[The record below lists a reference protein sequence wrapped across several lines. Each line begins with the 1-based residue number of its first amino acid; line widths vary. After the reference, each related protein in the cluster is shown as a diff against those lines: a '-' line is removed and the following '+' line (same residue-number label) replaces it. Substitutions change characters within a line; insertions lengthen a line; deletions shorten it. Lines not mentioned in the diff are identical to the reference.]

1 MKWYANMK
9 IRQKISMTVSTL
21 LIIGMS
27 TLLIIAGVI
36 TANYIT
42 SLSTSYMNDIL
53 QEKVRMTDEYI
64 ESIRQYVKGYVASP
78 DIKAMLENPNDKQ
91 LQAKLQQYTD
101 DYFDNREDLE
111 GIYLADKETFLFT
124 HSIHNMVGKK
134 FMDGD
139 KLKTLQ
145 EMLLSTHDI
154 LDRGVAISPSTNTLV
169 LSIMVPIYSDQ
180 DDLLGFVGLAV
191 KLDGLISNL
200 NEHNISGF
208 NDINYALVN
217 LKNMQ
222 YISTSNAE
230 LNGMEI
236 EDGSFNEMLV
246 KEQESGESILF
257 YIDQDG
263 RKRNA
268 VISNIEGQGWSLIMS
283 VPEAELNKF
292 IQSSLIMLILVAVIT
307 IIIVG
312 VFVYIFSAK
321 LGKSIEQVEKSLNK
335 VANLDLIEDK
345 ALDKLN
351 NGESEIAH
359 MAQSMQ
365 VMLRNFKDIIN
376 KLNKCNNQFLNGV
389 QTSNTVAN
397 QLVDCA
403 NDNAA
408 VTEELSASID
418 NTNTAIHNA
427 NMLVNNIKGNM
438 NSIKSSTEQSTELSR
453 DVLSRNK
460 DMSLKLSSSLKDE
473 MNKIDGTKEKIKS
486 VVGKLSSI
494 EQVKDMAGGI
504 LQITSQTKLLA
515 LNASIEAARAGVAG
529 KGFAVVAEE
538 IGKLS
543 QESER
548 VVNEI
553 QAMVEHSNHSVY
565 STKQCFEEIVNI
577 FEKDIFIIFN
587 HILSFLTDSHQ
598 DIEVISGEMN
608 QIGTRISEVS
618 NFIGIITT
626 EINNIGEASGYN
638 GKAIEAV
645 IEKTGLMV
653 DISKNIQDISEANS
667 NSAEV
672 LQEISN
678 QFKI

>member
-208 NDINYALVN
+208 NDINYALVD

-577 FEKDIFIIFN
+577 FEKDIFILFN

>member
-9 IRQKISMTVSTL
+9 IRQKISITVSTL
-21 LIIGMS
+21 LIVGMS
-27 TLLIIAGVI
+27 TLLIIAGAI
-36 TANYIT
+36 TTNYIS

-53 QEKVRMTDEYI
+53 QEKEQMTNEYI
-64 ESIRQYVKGYVASP
+64 ESVRQYVKGYVASP

-91 LQAKLQQYTD
+91 LQERLQQYTD
-101 DYFDNREDLE
+101 RYFENRKDIE
-111 GIYLADKETFLFT
+111 GIYLADKETYLFT
-124 HSIHNMVGKK
+124 HNIHKMLGKT
-134 FMDGD
+134 FMEGD

-154 LDRGVAISPSTNTLV
+154 LDRGVTISPSTNTMV
-169 LSIMVPIYSDQ
+169 LSMMVPIYSDQ
-180 DDLLGFVGLAV
+180 DELLGFVGLAV
-191 KLDGLISNL
+191 KLDGLISSL
-200 NEHNISGF
+200 NAHNISGF
-208 NDINYALVN
+208 NDINYALVDV
-217 LKNMQ
+217 KNMQ
-222 YISTSNAE
+222 YISTSNVE
-230 LNGMEI
+230 LNGTKI
-236 EDGSFNEMLV
+236 EDSSFSKMLV
-246 KEQESGESILF
+246 NKQESGESILS

-263 RKRNA
+263 NKRNA
-268 VISNIEGQGWSLIMS
+268 VICDIEGRDWSLIMS
-283 VPEAELNKF
+283 VPEAELNKI
-292 IQSSLIMLILVAVIT
+292 IQSSLIMLIIVAIVT

-321 LGKSIEQVEKSLNK
+321 LGKSIEQVEESLNK
-335 VANLDLIEDK
+335 VTNLDLTDDK

-365 VMLRNFKDIIN
+365 VMLSNFKDIIN
-376 KLNKCNNQFLNGV
+376 KLNNCNNQLQSGA
-389 QTSNTVAN
+389 QTSNKVAN

-408 VTEELSASID
+408 VTQELSASID
-418 NTNTAIHNA
+418 NTNTAIDNA
-427 NMLVNNIKGNM
+427 NMLVNNIEGNM
-438 NSIKSSTEQSTELSR
+438 NSIKSGTEQSTELSKN
-453 DVLSRNK
+453 VLSRNK

-473 MNKIDGTKEKIKS
+473 MKKIDGTKEKIKS
-486 VVGKLSSI
+486 VVGNLSSI
-494 EQVKDMAGGI
+494 EQVKDMAEGI

-515 LNASIEAARAGVAG
+515 LNASIEAARAGAAG

-543 QESER
+543 QESES
-548 VVNEI
+548 VVNQI

-565 STKQCFEEIVNI
+565 STKKCFEEIVNI
-577 FEKDIFIIFN
+577 FEKDIFALFE
-587 HILSFLTDSHQ
+587 HILNFLTDSHQ

-618 NFIGIITT
+618 KFVEIITT
-626 EINNIGEASGYN
+626 EINNIGEASEYN
-638 GKAIEAV
+638 AKAIEAV

-653 DISKNIQDISEANS
+653 DISKNVQDISEANS
-667 NSAEV
+667 HSAEV

-678 QFKI
+678 QFKV